1 MPNGGHPQSRVLS
14 VYKRLGIDP
23 SRVLNGSLVLTQSS
37 VSTGENFSLVFPK
50 GLISEFIVSLG
61 DSEYLTIRKLS
72 EMDYLIKKYEL
83 PKFSDV
89 NEFERFLVSGKNSN
103 PGSLLDPNPTLKEP
117 RDKWFNSIKVEESKL
132 KYTFNVLGDL
142 GVALAK
148 TKHIDYGEDDARSV
162 SCPMD
167 DASTSTKD
175 GFYDNEEFT
184 ITMTQDYKG
193 KLRQFDCGFSASS
206 NTAEV
211 DVVVDIQS
219 LAYSDKEQF
228 NSLLRK

>member
-14 VYKRLGIDP
+14 VYKRMGIDP
-23 SRVLNGSLVLTQSS
+23 SRVINPPVVQIATP
-37 VSTGENFSLVFPK
+37 TGENFSLVFPK

-72 EMDYLIKKYEL
+72 EMDYLIEKYRL

-117 RDKWFNSIKVEESKL
+117 RDKWFNSIKVEQSRL
-132 KYTFNVLGDL
+132 KYLFNIVGDL
-142 GVALAK
+142 DVVRATTLSVD
-148 TKHIDYGEDDARSV
+148 HNQDDTRSV
-162 SCPMD
+162 ACPMD

-175 GFYDNEEFT
+175 GFYNDEEFT
-184 ITMTQDYKG
+184 ITMTQDYQG